1 MTHTK
6 QGFFPWNRKLVQI
19 HMMTNKKAH
28 FKTASVEL
36 KHIDRIEITNR
47 HSISKGVTAL
57 CPLTLLAFCY
67 IIIHSP

>member
-1 MTHTK
+1 
-6 QGFFPWNRKLVQI
+6 
-19 HMMTNKKAH
+19 MMTNKKAH

-57 CPLTLLAFCY
+57 CPLTLLAFSY